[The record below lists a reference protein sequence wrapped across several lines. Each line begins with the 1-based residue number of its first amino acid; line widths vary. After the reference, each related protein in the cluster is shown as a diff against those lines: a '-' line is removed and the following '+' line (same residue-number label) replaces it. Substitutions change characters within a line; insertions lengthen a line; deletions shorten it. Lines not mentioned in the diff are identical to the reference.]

1 MRLEEARALKNYF
14 VRATRSEEASMND
27 FERGF
32 TEELQKIAA
41 GSTFGGKQEKGIG
54 IEPPKPVAGIKPL
67 ATAMRSPLS
76 MGTTMKPPKQEF
88 YKGK

>member
-1 MRLEEARALKNYF
+1 M
-14 VRATRSEEASMND
+14 TP
-27 FERGF
+27 FEQGF
-32 TEELQKIAA
+32 FDELQKLAA
-41 GSTFGGKQEKGIG
+41 VSAFGGKQEKGIG